1 MTAIRWHHASLTVA
15 DLDPAIAFFGAVF
28 GFSPLF
34 VERGMTDDIVAMAGR
49 PGLSCDF
56 TQMRADAYPLI
67 LELIAFHPAA
77 EPRPEADAL
86 PWRPGAGHV
95 AFHVDDFEATLAA
108 AVDAGARVLGRP
120 IEFPGGRAVYC
131 AAPGG
136 AFFEIEWL
144 HPEPAPQE
152 AVGPREGTAEP
163 RHETGPP

>member
-1 MTAIRWHHASLTVA
+1 VTAPRLHHASLTVT
-15 DLDPAIAFFGAVF
+15 DVDPAIAFFGAVF
-28 GFSPLF
+28 GYAPLF
-34 VERGMTDDIVAMAGR
+34 VERGMADDIAAMAGR
-49 PGLSCDF
+49 PGLACDF
-56 TQMRADAYPLI
+56 AQLRADGSPVL
-67 LELIAFHPAA
+67 LELIAFHPAG

-95 AFHVDDFEATLAA
+95 AVHVDDFSATLAA
-108 AVDAGARVLGRP
+108 AVAAGARVLGRP

-131 AAPGG
+131 VAPGG

-144 HPEPAPQE
+144 QTEPLPQE